1 MLEDVVETVDVGT
14 LDTLIE
20 VEEVDAVSTVELAVE
35 SESLAVEA
43 VDEVIETVSEEV
55 VENEGAV
62 LLGVVDEP
70 LNEVVA
76 SLTLVLETNVSAGF

>member
-35 SESLAVEA
+35 SELLAVEA